1 MALFDFLGFNKLPD
15 GMRGSTL
22 LLTDAAT
29 LSRAGEFIV
38 ALQAKFHNLALAVT
52 DNTDPVSA
60 YPLLQLPADLAGAAE
75 RIKKIQPQRLII
87 LGMTS
92 AYRPLAVAANCPI
105 FWINARDAAIA
116 DAKCRIITTAQALAE
131 LPEAVVTGDPLAG
144 LARLPTVSVD
154 TEICK
159 RFKEQ
164 REGDRWLGYFAATGE
179 AEEDYAYAL
188 FNRAIRHKM
197 GLMLLA
203 PRDPARCEPVY
214 RESIKYRLQT
224 IRHRRLSTSFVPIKT
239 RVYYIEDPQPLESLY
254 ACADFVI
261 AGGTLDAQAQ
271 NDPDIV
277 TPVLLNKPVIVG
289 AAHRRQPLIAAAVE
303 AGVVLAGN
311 DSEALFARIKMLID
325 QPEQGAALAARAHAW
340 LERQV
345 GASERVL
352 SLID

>member
-1 MALFDFLGFNKLPD
+1 MALFEFLGFNKLPD
-15 GMRGSTL
+15 GVRGSTL
-22 LLTDAAT
+22 LLADAAT

-38 ALQAKFHNLALAVT
+38 ALQAKFHNIALAVT
-52 DNTDPVSA
+52 DRTDSASA
-60 YPLLQLPADLAGAAE
+60 YPSLQLPEDLSAAAE
-75 RIKKIQPQRLII
+75 RIKKIQPQRLIV
-87 LGMTS
+87 LGLSGT
-92 AYRPLAVAANCPI
+92 YRPVAIAANCPV
-105 FWINARDAAIA
+105 FWINARDAAVV
-116 DAKCRIITTAQALAE
+116 DPKYRIVTTAQPIRE
-131 LPEAVVTGDPLAG
+131 LPDAIVTGDPYAELS
-144 LARLPTVSVD
+144 RLPAITVD

-179 AEEDYAYAL
+179 AEEDQAYAL

-254 ACADFVI
+254 ACADFVV
-261 AGGTLDAQAQ
+261 AGGTLDAQAK

-277 TPVLLNKPVIVG
+277 TPILSGKPVIVG
-289 AAHRRQPLIAAAVE
+289 GAHRRQPLIAAAVE
-303 AGVVLAGN
+303 AGVVLTGS
-311 DSEALFARIKMLID
+311 DSETLFGCIKTLID
-325 QPEQGAALAARAHAW
+325 QPEQGATLAARAREW
-340 LERQV
+340 LDRQV
-345 GASERVL
+345 GATARVL

>member
-1 MALFDFLGFNKLPD
+1 MALFDFLSFNKLPD

-22 LLTDAAT
+22 LLADAAT

-38 ALQAKFHNLALAVT
+38 ALQAKFHNVALAVT
-52 DNTDPVSA
+52 DNTDSASA
-60 YPLLQLPADLAGAAE
+60 YPLLQLAADLSAAAE
-75 RIKKIQPQRLII
+75 RIKKIQPQRLIM
-87 LGMTS
+87 LGMSS
-92 AYRPLAVAANCPI
+92 AYRPLSLAANCPV
-105 FWINARDAAIA
+105 FWINARDAALA
-116 DAKCRIITTAQALAE
+116 NAKCRIITTVQPLPE
-131 LPEAVVTGDPLAG
+131 LPDAVVTGDPLAE
-144 LARLPTVSVD
+144 LLRLPAVSVD

-254 ACADFVI
+254 ACADFVV
-261 AGGTLDAQAQ
+261 AGGTLDAQAR

-277 TPVLLNKPVIVG
+277 TPILLGKPVIVG
-289 AAHRRQPLIAAAVE
+289 AAHRRLPLIAAAVE
-303 AGVVLAGN
+303 AGAVLDGS

-325 QPEQGAALAARAHAW
+325 QPEQGAAIAARARAW
-340 LERQV
+340 LDRQV
-345 GASERVL
+345 GATARVL
-352 SLID
+352 SYID